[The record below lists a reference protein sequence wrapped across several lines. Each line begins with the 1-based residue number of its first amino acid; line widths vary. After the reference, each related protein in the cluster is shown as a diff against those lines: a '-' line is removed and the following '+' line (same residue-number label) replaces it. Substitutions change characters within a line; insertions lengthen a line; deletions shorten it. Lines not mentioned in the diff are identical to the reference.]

1 MAVVAAEGFLGADVL
16 TVVER
21 DVATV
26 AVGETESGVVSRG
39 CDDFGIFAVAA
50 STGDAGSV
58 SVTFSV
64 TVEFSVVT
72 TPPRWPSTV
81 TAVALVTSASAVEAA
96 ELVLERPPAEVPFS
110 VLWSG
115 IGGSWATVEFS
126 WSMES
131 EENMPGE
138 KIVVELS
145 EAFRLAVAGPV
156 LAVAGPA
163 LAVAG
168 PALAVAGS
176 ALAVAGPMLAV
187 VDVLLL
193 TSIGCNMRVIS

>member
-1 MAVVAAEGFLGADVL
+1 M
-16 TVVER
+16 
-21 DVATV
+21 
-26 AVGETESGVVSRG
+26 
-39 CDDFGIFAVAA
+39 
-50 STGDAGSV
+50 

-81 TAVALVTSASAVEAA
+81 TAVALVASASAVEAA
-96 ELVLERPPAEVPFS
+96 ELVPGRLPAEVPFS
-110 VLWSG
+110 VLLSG

-138 KIVVELS
+138 KLVVELS
-145 EAFRLAVAGPV
+145 EPFSLAVAGPM

-168 PALAVAGS
+168 P
-176 ALAVAGPMLAV
+176 MLAV
-187 VDVLLL
+187 VDKLLL